1 MNSIT
6 KSTITRFIIK
16 FLSENG
22 SEDLID
28 KWNTQ
33 KNLDTFN
40 IIVKNSKIKDPKKEI
55 FLKLLVSITEEASK
69 DKASNKTYVAPYQFT
84 APLFS
89 SLRESDEF
97 RKNDSNTLLFKIN
110 NLIEGFVIK
119 RPSAYIKSPY
129 VADVNT
135 NNSDVSV
142 LAHTPSLGCCG
153 LADKGAS
160 ILMSSVTKKQ
170 DKKLHCEYKVYLS
183 IIKEKHNE
191 MIVGIHP
198 KLAEELS
205 ESALKNNML
214 SRLQN
219 VSSYKRET
227 SIYIEGKV
235 DSRFDFTGVDS
246 NGILFIMEVKNVPL
260 ADYEDISSKDR
271 KKKCYDHREYN
282 SKVSY
287 FPDGYRKKTTD
298 TFSPRALKHI
308 QELTLIKNEYAVR
321 CIMCYVIQRT
331 DVECFQPSIIDP
343 QYRQAV
349 KEGIEAGVEIITMVV
364 HWTKEGEAYFIR
376 DDLPI
381 TPFT

>member
-6 KSTITRFIIK
+6 ITKFIIK

-28 KWNTQ
+28 EWNTQ

-40 IIVKNSKIKDPKKEI
+40 IIVKNSKIKDLKKES
-55 FLKLLVSITEEASK
+55 FFKLLVSIKEEASK
-69 DKASNKTYVAPYQFT
+69 DKSTYVAPCQFT
-84 APLFS
+84 APLLS
-89 SLRESDEF
+89 TLRASDEH

-110 NLIEGFVIK
+110 NLIEGYVIK

-183 IIKEKHNE
+183 VIKEKHNE

-246 NGILFIMEVKNVPL
+246 NGIPFIMEVKNVPL

-287 FPDGYRKKTTD
+287 FPDG
-298 TFSPRALKHI
+298 
-308 QELTLIKNEYAVR
+308 
-321 CIMCYVIQRT
+321 
-331 DVECFQPSIIDP
+331 
-343 QYRQAV
+343 
-349 KEGIEAGVEIITMVV
+349 
-364 HWTKEGEAYFIR
+364 
-376 DDLPI
+376 
-381 TPFT
+381 